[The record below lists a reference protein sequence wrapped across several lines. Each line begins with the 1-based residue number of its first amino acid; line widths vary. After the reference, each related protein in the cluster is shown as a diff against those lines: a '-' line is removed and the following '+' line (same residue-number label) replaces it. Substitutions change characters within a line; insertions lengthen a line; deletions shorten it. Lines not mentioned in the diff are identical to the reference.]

1 MPAMQDALPLEI
13 ADLELDS
20 QALHE
25 LEPGIWRVPAPVPF
39 GARVV
44 NLYLLGAP
52 VAAAQGSQGWCLV
65 DCPLDT
71 PPAEAALRDALDR
84 IGASPASISAIILT
98 HVHPDHLGAA
108 GRWQRLSG
116 APVYMLAA
124 EKRDMAPLWG
134 DAANTAFLDVARVCV
149 THGMPADEA
158 QALVTRAVQLRRLL
172 DLPDHPTLLAHG
184 QRIHLAGAAYRA
196 LWTPGH
202 ADGHL
207 CLLRDDGV
215 LVAGDAV
222 LPALRPTVGWYPWS
236 RPDPLADQ
244 LASLAALGD
253 LPVRLVLPGHGR
265 PFTDLRGRA
274 SVLAGSYAREIV
286 TVARLLAEAP
296 DGLTAYALAQALY
309 PERMRNPGSRLV
321 ALAESVAF
329 LAHLRILSRAERQ
342 TGADGVITY
351 HRGDE
356 GALVSGAVASGTSGS
371 DEPSP
376 TSQGVWPQ
384 D

>member
-1 MPAMQDALPLEI
+1 MQDALPLEI

-20 QALHE
+20 QTPRA
-25 LEPGIWRVPAPVPF
+25 LEPGIWRVPVPVPF

-52 VAAAQGSQGWCLV
+52 MAAAQGSQSWCLV

-84 IGASPASISAIILT
+84 IGAAPTAISAIVLT
-98 HVHPDHLGAA
+98 HAHPDHLGAA

-124 EKRDMAPLWG
+124 EERDMAPLWG
-134 DAANTAFLDVARVCV
+134 DAANTAFLDIARVCV
-149 THGMPADEA
+149 THGMSADEA

-172 DLPDHPTLLAHG
+172 DLPDRPTLLAHG
-184 QRIHLAGAAYRA
+184 QRIHLADATYRA

-202 ADGHL
+202 SDGHL

-215 LVAGDAV
+215 LLAGDAV
-222 LPALRPTVGWYPWS
+222 LPAIRPTVGWYPWS

-244 LASLAALGD
+244 LATLASLAALGD

-265 PFTDLRGRA
+265 PFTDLRGRTSA
-274 SVLAGSYAREIV
+274 LAGSYAREIV
-286 TVARLLAEAP
+286 TVARLLADAP
-296 DGLTAYALAQALY
+296 DGLTAYALAHALY
-309 PERMRNPGSRLV
+309 PVRMRDPGSRLV

-329 LAHLRILSRAERQ
+329 LAHLCTLGRAARQ
-342 TGADGVITY
+342 TGSDGIVTY
-351 HRGDE
+351 RRGDE
-356 GALVSGAVASGTSGS
+356 SALVSGAAVS
-371 DEPSP
+371 EPSE
-376 TSQGVWPQ
+376 SGAG
-384 D
+384 

>member
-1 MPAMQDALPLEI
+1 MQDALPLEI

-20 QALHE
+20 QAPRE
-25 LEPGIWRVPAPVPF
+25 VEPGIWRVPVPVPF

-44 NLYLLGAP
+44 NLYLLRGP
-52 VAAAQGSQGWCLV
+52 AASPRAGHGWLLV

-84 IGASPASISAIILT
+84 VGASPSGISAIVLT
-98 HVHPDHLGAA
+98 HAHPDHLGAA
-108 GRWQRLSG
+108 GRWQRLSA

-124 EKRDMAPLWG
+124 EERDMVPLWG
-134 DAANTAFLDVARVCV
+134 DAANAAFLDIARICV
-149 THGMPADEA
+149 HHGMSPDEA

-172 DLPDHPTLLAHG
+172 DIPSHPTLLAHG

-202 ADGHL
+202 SDGHL

-215 LVAGDAV
+215 LVAGDAA
-222 LPALRPTVGWYPWS
+222 LPAMRPTVGWYPWS

-244 LASLAALGD
+244 LATLAALGD

-265 PFTDLRGRA
+265 PFADLRARTSA
-274 SVLAGSYAREIV
+274 LAGSYAREIV
-286 TVARLLAEAP
+286 SVARLLADAP
-296 DGLTAYALAQALY
+296 DGLSAYALAHALY

-321 ALAESVAF
+321 AMAESVAF
-329 LAHLRILSRAERQ
+329 LAHLRILGRAERQ
-342 TGADGVITY
+342 TNPDGLITY
-351 HRGDE
+351 HRADE
-356 GALVSGAVASGTSGS
+356 GSPISRVGASGIGNAS
-371 DEPSP
+371 DRDLP
-376 TSQGVWPQ
+376 
-384 D
+384 